1 MLGDIRMIWWL
12 RVDKVESG
20 VKRIKE
26 VSGLILIT
34 LNKTNNINY

>member
-1 MLGDIRMIWWL
+1 MIWWL

-26 VSGLILIT
+26 VSGSILT
-34 LNKTNNINY
+34 LNKTNILIIDIVRIF